1 MNTFPTL
8 WREFDNL
15 FRDFGVPARATVEG
29 PRRFMPPADIRETEK
44 SVELHL
50 DMPGVDPSGIEIKL
64 DGNLLTITASREER
78 REEKDGEWVRQ
89 ERAWGQFGRTFTVP
103 ETIDGTKP
111 EATYKHGVLTVV
123 LPKKEAVLPKTFKV
137 KVEA

>member
-15 FRDFGVPARATVEG
+15 FRDFGVPVRAQTEG
-29 PRRFMPPADIRETEK
+29 PRRFLPPADIRETEK
-44 SVELHL
+44 AVELHV
-50 DMPGVDPSGIEIKL
+50 DMPGVDPNAIEIKL
-64 DGNLLTITASREER
+64 DGNLLTISASREALR
-78 REEKDGEWVRQ
+78 DEKEGEWVRQ
-89 ERAWGQFGRTFTVP
+89 ERAWGLFGRTFTVP
-103 ETIDGTKP
+103 ETIDGSKP
-111 EATYKHGVLTVV
+111 DATYKHGVLTVV

>member
-15 FRDFGVPARATVEG
+15 FRDFGVPARAAAEG
-29 PRRFMPPADIRETEK
+29 PRRFIPAADVRETEK
-44 SVELHL
+44 AVELHL
-50 DMPGVDPSGIEIKL
+50 DMPGVDPNGIEIKL
-64 DGNLLTITASREER
+64 DGNLLTITATREDKSETTG
-78 REEKDGEWVRQ
+78 GEWVRQ

-137 KVEA
+137 KIEA